1 MNEPSWMVELL
12 AQAGGLGL
20 FAVLVYREVVAIRQV
35 LTEAGAAQLAQI
47 DAFTQAVRSN
57 GEGLAVLLERTR
69 EKGTE

>member
-1 MNEPSWMVELL
+1 MVELI
-12 AQAGGLGL
+12 AQAGGPGL